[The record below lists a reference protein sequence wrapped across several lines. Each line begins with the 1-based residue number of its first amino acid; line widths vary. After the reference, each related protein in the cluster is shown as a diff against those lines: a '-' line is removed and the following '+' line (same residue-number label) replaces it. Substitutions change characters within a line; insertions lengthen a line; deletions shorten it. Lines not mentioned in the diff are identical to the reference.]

1 MEEWSR
7 TSATS
12 IRSDDACLTAH
23 QAKMVGAS
31 VHVWDIFTNFRPTT
45 RTVPLGF
52 LQKTQME
59 VYMTSCDKHSSREGM
74 CFINSPQDF
83 GQGHIRDP
91 PQKPRPRPT
100 STYLDLPRPTSTPG
114 LFPPPSDRSCRCPRR
129 LHLSSCAWLHRIAS
143 QQGRTRYAA
152 RIGRG
157 TPGVRAECWEGD
169 PAHVW
174 REDILVICDT
184 SVITKTWE

>member
-1 MEEWSR
+1 MRMEEWSR

-91 PQKPRPRPT
+91 PPKTST
-100 STYLDLPRPTSTPG
+100 STYLDLPRPTSTYLDPWTLSSPVG
-114 LFPPPSDRSCRCPRR
+114 SLLPVPKATPFVQLCVAPPDRLAAGSHALRGSDRKRDTRCPGGMLGRR
-129 LHLSSCAWLHRIAS
+129 PSTCLE
-143 QQGRTRYAA
+143 GRH
-152 RIGRG
+152 
-157 TPGVRAECWEGD
+157 PGD
-169 PAHVW
+169 
-174 REDILVICDT
+174 L
-184 SVITKTWE
+184 